1 MLDKIKS
8 GLNLS
13 IIFVFM
19 IALIY
24 FIVVS
29 MINLFSPEVNKS
41 INITTENIN
50 IYTSDAEIVTNYTTF
65 FNVEAIIQNIIM
77 NLNKENYQE
86 IYSAFSTQAKQ
97 NISKDY
103 FMKNV
108 AKYVNDNFKYS
119 FEEDVDEIGYKNYSN
134 LKMLYSMDDNEYI
147 AVVKSNNATGESKFG
162 IKLINN
168 NEYAITYLE
177 L

>member
-13 IIFVFM
+13 IIFVFI

-24 FIVVS
+24 FIFISVV
-29 MINLFSPEVNKS
+29 NVFSPSGNKS
-41 INITTENIN
+41 TDITPENIN
-50 IYTSDAEIVTNYTTF
+50 IYTSETKIVTSYTTF
-65 FNVEAIIQNIIM
+65 FNVETIVQNIIM

-86 IYSAFSTQAKQ
+86 IYSIFSVQARQ

-108 AKYVNDNFKYS
+108 EKYVSNNFKYS
-119 FEEDVDEIGYKNYSN
+119 FEEDVDEVGYKNYNN
-134 LKMLYSMDDNEYI
+134 LKMLYSMDNNEYI
-147 AVVKSNNATGESKFG
+147 AVVKSNNTSGESKIG

-168 NEYAITYLE
+168 NEYAVTYLE